1 MLRNFIRQETYFKG
15 QRMGRNMMSNK
26 EENGREYVLKTAE
39 LLDLT
44 IDPQYLPKVVE
55 NWLAITKIA
64 SLVTEFELIEEIE
77 SAASF
82 QPELRDKR

>member
-1 MLRNFIRQETYFKG
+1 MIEQ
-15 QRMGRNMMSNK
+15 
-26 EENGREYVLKTAE
+26 EENGKKYVLETAK

-44 IDPQYLPKVVE
+44 IDPEYLPKVVE

-64 SLVTEFELIEEIE
+64 SLVTEFELSEDIE

-82 QPELRDKR
+82 QPEEVKGKR

>member
-1 MLRNFIRQETYFKG
+1 MIEDR
-15 QRMGRNMMSNK
+15 
-26 EENGREYVLKTAE
+26 ENAEQYVLKTAK

-44 IDPQYLPKVVE
+44 IDPEYLPKVSE

-64 SLVTEFELIEEIE
+64 ALVTEFELPEDLE

-82 QPELRDKR
+82 QPEI